1 MNREVFLKQ
10 ISIKLRNEDD
20 SDICC
25 IYLDKDSIPSQ
36 LLGNLSNKIRGIGK
50 HAMCC
55 GPCAESMCLLGG
67 GGVLSRRSN
76 RWNLADFV
84 SGSDSVIFSIL
95 SLTFVI

>member
-1 MNREVFLKQ
+1 MSLKYGRKEGTRVMNREVFLKQ

-67 GGVLSRRSN
+67 GVYCQEDQIG
-76 RWNLADFV
+76 
-84 SGSDSVIFSIL
+84 GI
-95 SLTFVI
+95 